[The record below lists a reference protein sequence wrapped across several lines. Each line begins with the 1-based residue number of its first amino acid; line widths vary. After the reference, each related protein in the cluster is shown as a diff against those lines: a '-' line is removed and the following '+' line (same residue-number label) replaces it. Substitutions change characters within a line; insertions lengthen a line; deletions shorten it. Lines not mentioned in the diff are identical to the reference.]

1 MQRLGL
7 RRSRHVSEP
16 VQSRGP
22 REVLFDE
29 ALLARIRA
37 MSLTPS
43 HISNEGL
50 AGEHRSRRRGSSP
63 EFADFKAYSQG
74 DDFRRID
81 WNIYSRLG
89 SLFVRLSEVT
99 TELPVHF
106 LLDASA
112 SMDWTGDPQRA
123 SKFTVARQM
132 TGLLAYL
139 GLQRFDRVT
148 ITPFAG
154 SFGPA
159 FGPSQG
165 RSAVQPMLSYVTNV
179 QAAGVTNL
187 PRALEQYA
195 KERKRPGFLLLV
207 SDLMSGEPEE
217 LGRALRGF
225 RARGWEIAVLQ
236 VLDPAELDPEQLA
249 VTVEERDAIDL
260 LDVESGERL
269 RLALTNDVVERCREA
284 VAAWMSEIEA
294 ICVREQIVRVQI
306 DTSQPISDLLR
317 DLTGVGV
324 VG

>member
-1 MQRLGL
+1 MQRLRL
-7 RRSRHVSEP
+7 RRRHSDEHLAP
-16 VQSRGP
+16 TRS

-99 TELPVHF
+99 TELPVHV

-112 SMDWTGDPQRA
+112 SMGWTGSPQRS

-139 GLQRFDRVT
+139 GLQRFDRIT
-148 ITPFAG
+148 ITPFADG
-154 SFGPA
+154 FGPA
-159 FGPSQG
+159 FGPAQG
-165 RSAVQPMLSYVTNV
+165 RSSIQPMLSYVTNV
-179 QAAGVTNL
+179 RSAGTTNL
-187 PRALEQYA
+187 PRILDQYA
-195 KERKRPGFLLLV
+195 RERKRPGFLLLV

-217 LGRALRGF
+217 LGQALRGF

-236 VLDPAELDPEQLA
+236 VLDPAELDPEQMA
-249 VTVEERDAIDL
+249 ATVEERDAVDL
-260 LDVESGERL
+260 LDVESGEKL
-269 RLALTNDVVERCREA
+269 RLALTGEVIERCREA
-284 VAAWMSEIEA
+284 VTTWMAEIDA
-294 ICVREQIVRVQI
+294 ICLREQIVRVQI
-306 DTSQPISDLLR
+306 DTSQPVSDLLR
-317 DLTGVGV
+317 DLTAVGV
-324 VG
+324 IG

>member
-7 RRSRHVSEP
+7 RRRRQTSEQP
-16 VQSRGP
+16 PAQ

-43 HISNEGL
+43 HIANEGL

-99 TELPVHF
+99 TELPVHV
-106 LLDASA
+106 LIDASA
-112 SMDWTGDPQRA
+112 SMSWTGSPQRP
-123 SKFTVARQM
+123 SKFTIARQM

-148 ITPFAG
+148 ITPFADG
-154 SFGPA
+154 FGPA
-159 FGPSQG
+159 FGPAQG
-165 RSAVQPMLSYVTNV
+165 RSSIQPMLSYVTSIR
-179 QAAGVTNL
+179 AAGPTNL
-187 PRALEQYA
+187 PRVLEQYA
-195 KERKRPGFLLLV
+195 RERKRAGFLLLV
-207 SDLMSGEPEE
+207 SDLMSGDPEE
-217 LGRALRGF
+217 LGQALRGF
-225 RARGWEIAVLQ
+225 RARGWEIAILQ
-236 VLDPAELDPEQLA
+236 VLDPAEVEPELLA
-249 VTVEERDAIDL
+249 ASVEERDAIDL

-269 RLALTNDVVERCREA
+269 RLALTNEVVDRCRDVMA
-284 VAAWMSEIEA
+284 TWLAEIEA
-294 ICVREQIVRVQI
+294 TCLREHIVRVPI
-306 DTSQPISDLLR
+306 DTGQPVSDLLR
-317 DLTGVGV
+317 DLTSVGV
-324 VG
+324 IG